1 MVINFIGTLILPVAI
16 AIGVAGLALLVLA
29 ANLAVKKMIDLAEYL
44 KLSATFMG
52 MTVISLATSIPE
64 ITSHLTA
71 SGSILAGSLDYKV
84 GSAIVLGANIGSDV
98 VQQTL
103 IMAIVVLVAG
113 SLYFR
118 RYFLWKSLLPLIGTA
133 LICLVLGLD
142 GSYSRLDGL
151 ILFGLF
157 VAYTFYLYFDERKYY
172 GKGESSNETKPE
184 PAIKT
189 PRQALVAVVITL
201 GAMTIT
207 VLAAQMVL
215 GVTEKVVM
223 TTGIGGSLLGVV
235 TLGIASALPELTT
248 ALAGARNKSHGISI
262 GTLVGSNIT
271 NPLVG
276 IGLGAIVSTYAA
288 PRPFLAWDLPWQAGS
303 GAILLVFLLLRK
315 GRIGRVGSLY
325 FIGLYII
332 YILFRVLFFAVD

>member
-1 MVINFIGTLILPVAI
+1 MIINFIGTLNLPVAI
-16 AIGVAGLALLVLA
+16 TVGVVGLVLLVLS
-29 ANLAVKKMIDLAEYL
+29 ANLAVRKMIDLAEYL

-71 SGSILAGSLDYKV
+71 SGAILSGTLDYKV

-103 IMAIVVLVAG
+103 IMAMVVLVAG

-133 LICLVLGLD
+133 LICLVLAWD
-142 GSYSRLDGL
+142 GSYSRLDGVL
-151 ILFGLF
+151 LFGLF
-157 VAYTFYLYFDERKYY
+157 IAYTFYLFFDERKHF

-184 PAIKT
+184 PVIKT
-189 PRQALVAVVITL
+189 ARQALVAVVITI
-201 GAMTIT
+201 GTMTIT

-223 TTGIGGSLLGVV
+223 VTGVGGSMLGVV
-235 TLGIASALPELTT
+235 TLGVASALPELTT
-248 ALAGARNKSHGISI
+248 ALAGAHHKAHGISI

-288 PRPFLAWDLPWQAGS
+288 PRPFLIWDLPWQAGS
-303 GAILLVFLLLRK
+303 GIILLVFLLLRK

-325 FIGLYII
+325 FIGLYIM
-332 YILFRVLFFAVD
+332 YILFRVLFFSMD